1 MAPFLRDALA
11 FSRSRS
17 IPVDRP
23 ALDEIELL
31 SVELAEH
38 AGREERLDQP
48 GESAARLPGS
58 LDPYHALVTHW
69 FNDEAGYGALL
80 GIDFREH
87 AARLRFLDASLD
99 LLLPSR
105 EPECKANDGTGAS
118 SSL

>member
-1 MAPFLRDALA
+1 LT

-31 SVELAEH
+31 GVELAEH
-38 AGREERLDQP
+38 AGREKPLDQP
-48 GESAARLPGS
+48 GESAAQFPGG
-58 LDPYHALVTHW
+58 LDPYAALVTGW
-69 FNDEAGYGALL
+69 IDDEAGYGTLP
-80 GIDFREH
+80 GIDFREY
-87 AARLRFLDASLD
+87 AARLWFLDVSLD

-105 EPECKANDGTGAS
+105 EPECKANDGSSAS